1 MVDHLFLLAIG
12 ALGWGASLATYRA
25 LAKRNGWPMGTLQA
39 EQPRSRIALG
49 LLSLGSGI
57 AFAAARGG
65 LHGGWVILVFGLA
78 LGVFWSGFLRVGAQT
93 ALLLAPLAAAAA
105 VALGWAA
112 TLVVARGTGL

>member
-25 LAKRNGWPMGTLQA
+25 LAMRNGWPMGTLQS
-39 EQPRSRIALG
+39 EQPALPILIG
-49 LLSLGSGI
+49 VISLGAGI

-65 LHGGWVILVFGLA
+65 MHGGWVILVFGLA

-93 ALLLAPLAAAAA
+93 ALLLAPLAAA
-105 VALGWAA
+105 VLVLGWAA
-112 TLVVARGTGL
+112 SVL

>member
-1 MVDHLFLLAIG
+1 MVDHLFFLAIG

-25 LAKRNGWPMGTLQA
+25 LATRNGWPMGVLQA
-39 EQPRSRIALG
+39 EHPILVAGIG
-49 LLSLGSGI
+49 LLSLLIGI

-93 ALLLAPLAAAAA
+93 ALLLAPAAAT
-105 VALGWAA
+105 VLVLGWVA
-112 TLVVARGTGL
+112 TAL